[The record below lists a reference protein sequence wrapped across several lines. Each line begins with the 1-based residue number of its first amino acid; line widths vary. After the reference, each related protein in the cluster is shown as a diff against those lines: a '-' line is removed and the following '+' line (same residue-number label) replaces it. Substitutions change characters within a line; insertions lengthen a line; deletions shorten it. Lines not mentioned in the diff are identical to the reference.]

1 MPFLEELTTKSML
14 PSPSAKMNT
23 SSKALSPSILR
34 IQLSHY
40 PMTWPKKSQ
49 MMLMISP
56 SSMMFYS
63 KEAKSAYLKALLV
76 LPSYMTSTMLPLPA
90 IKT

>member
-1 MPFLEELTTKSML
+1 MLFLKELTTKSML

-23 SSKALSPSILR
+23 SSKALSPSTPR

-40 PMTWPKKSQ
+40 PMTWSRKRQ

-56 SSMMFYS
+56 SSMMFYL
-63 KEAKSAYLKALLV
+63 EEVKSAYLKAFLV
-76 LPSYMTSTMLPLPA
+76 LPSYMTSTMLPLLA
-90 IKT
+90 IKA